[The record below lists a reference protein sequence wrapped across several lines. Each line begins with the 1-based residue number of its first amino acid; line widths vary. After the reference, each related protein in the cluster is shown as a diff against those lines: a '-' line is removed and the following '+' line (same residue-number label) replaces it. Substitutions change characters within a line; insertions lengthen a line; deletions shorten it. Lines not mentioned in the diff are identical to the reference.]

1 MPGENILIVDDEALI
16 CASFERELSAKGY
29 LVDTVLNGDAAL
41 EAVMK
46 KKYDLALIDKNMPGM
61 DGIETCR
68 AIKKISPE
76 TVLVFMTGLF
86 DKENILKE
94 KQFVDAGGRTF
105 HLYKP
110 FAAGEVQSVIQK
122 ALSERGKI

>member
-1 MPGENILIVDDEALI
+1 MAGESILIVDDETLI

-41 EAVMK
+41 DAVMK

-68 AIKKISPE
+68 AIKKVCPQM
-76 TVLVFMTGLF
+76 VLVFMTGFF

-94 KQFVDAGGRTF
+94 KQFVAAGGRTF

-122 ALSERGKI
+122 ALSER

>member
-29 LVDTVLNGDAAL
+29 LVDTALNGAAAL
-41 EAVMK
+41 EAVTK

-76 TVLVFMTGLF
+76 TVLIFMTGFF

-122 ALSERGKI
+122 ALSDRGTV